1 MKELIRLRPEVAM
14 SSNEP
19 RIISLI
25 ASSTEIVHALGLGR
39 FMVGRSHE
47 CDYPDSI
54 ASLPICTG
62 PKFRT
67 DGSSYEIDQKVRAL
81 VQEGLSV
88 YRVDADIIE
97 GLAPSHIIT
106 QDQCE
111 VCAVSLRDIQDAAC
125 ELISSKPEIV
135 SLKPDCLNDLWRD
148 IEKVGASLNVEKSAI
163 ELIES
168 LKERLA
174 DIQERAE
181 AEASRRGKRVKV
193 ACIEWIDPLMAAGN
207 WMPELVELAGGE
219 NLFGIAGK
227 HSPYM
232 GWGEIIEKDPD
243 VIIVTPCG
251 FDNDRTLQE
260 MHLLKEK
267 EGFSELSAVKHGRV
281 VVADGNQY
289 FNRPGPRLVESLEMM
304 AEIFY
309 PDKFDYGHKD
319 KGWLT
324 YEY

>member
-1 MKELIRLRPEVAM
+1 MTETKDTK
-14 SSNEP
+14 SP

-25 ASSTEIVHALGLGR
+25 ASSTEIVHSLGLGE

-47 CDYPDSI
+47 CDYPKTVLD
-54 ASLPICTG
+54 LPVCTG

-67 DGSSYEIDQKVRAL
+67 DGTSYEIDQKVRAL

-97 GLAPSHIIT
+97 NLQPSHIIT

-111 VCAVSLRDIQDAAC
+111 VCAVSLKDLEDAAC
-125 ELISSKPEIV
+125 EMISSKPDIV
-135 SLKPDCLNDLWRD
+135 SLKPDCLNDMFDDIKKVGMALNCEDKASELTSNLKSRIEE
-148 IEKVGASLNVEKSAI
+148 IEKKTSA
-163 ELIES
+163 L
-168 LKERLA
+168 LKE
-174 DIQERAE
+174 
-181 AEASRRGKRVKV
+181 GKSKPRV

-207 WMPELVELAGGE
+207 WMPELVELASGE
-219 NLFGIAGK
+219 NLFGIKGK

-232 GWGEIIEKDPD
+232 NFEEVLTKKPD

-251 FDNDRTLQE
+251 FDNKRTLEE

-267 EGFSELSAVKHGRV
+267 PGYESIPAVKNNRV
-281 VVADGNQY
+281 IVADGNQY

-309 PDKFDYGHKD
+309 PEEFNYGHEGT
-319 KGWLT
+319 GWLV
-324 YEY
+324 YKG

>member
-1 MKELIRLRPEVAM
+1 MTK
-14 SSNEP
+14 STP

-25 ASSTEIVHALGLGR
+25 ASSTEIVHALDLGK

-54 ASLPICTG
+54 KKLPVCTG

-97 GLAPSHIIT
+97 ELNPTHIIT

-111 VCAVSLRDIQDAAC
+111 VCAVSLKDIQDAAC
-125 ELISSKPEIV
+125 EMISSKPEIV
-135 SLKPDCLNDLWRD
+135 SLKPDCLNDMWKD
-148 IEKVGASLNVEKSAI
+148 IDTVGIALSCREKAQEVVATLKARISEISDKAKSLGY
-163 ELIES
+163 
-168 LKERLA
+168 ERP
-174 DIQERAE
+174 
-181 AEASRRGKRVKV
+181 KV

-207 WMPELVELAGGE
+207 WMPELVELANGE
-219 NLFGIAGK
+219 NLFGIAGS

-232 GWGEIIEKDPD
+232 TWEEVLEKQPD

-251 FDNDRTLQE
+251 FDNKRTLEE
-260 MHLLKEK
+260 MHILKEK
-267 EGFSELSAVKHGRV
+267 PGFATLPAVKNNRV
-281 VVADGNQY
+281 IVADGNQY

-309 PDKFDYGHKD
+309 PDDFNFNHEGS
-319 KGWLT
+319 GWLV
-324 YEY
+324 YRP